1 MQPFE
6 GRVHHGGNASETAA
20 AAMQLRVQRKI
31 VRGRMHFCSPPFF
44 SLPSPY
50 NLDSYAIVHRD
61 GQTTLPTR
69 QWAISPR
76 VSYRRVPEKDK
87 RYIYIYILL
96 RFWYNF
102 FDFYIRI
109 KSIR

>member
-87 RYIYIYILL
+87 RYIYIYIFYYDLVQFF
-96 RFWYNF
+96 RFLYKNKV
-102 FDFYIRI
+102 D
-109 KSIR
+109 